1 MVFTITNREGE
12 EFLLDIESV
21 KSKENLE
28 EYLKENGYN
37 SKQIEIYEK
46 AIEKWGKSPQYDQL
60 NEEILEL
67 IQELSKIGQKINH
80 IKRGRIDPEFLESK
94 QMNDLIGEIV
104 DVEIMLYQLKLMF
117 HLDLPIRRV
126 KLAKLRE
133 LKKRVNKE

>member
-12 EFLLDIESV
+12 EILLDIDSV
-21 KSKENLE
+21 KSKEKLE
-28 EYLKENGYN
+28 EFLKENGHD

-46 AIEKWGKSPQYDQL
+46 CIEKWGKNPQLDQL

-94 QMNDLIGEIV
+94 QMNDLVGEIV

-126 KLAKLRE
+126 KLAKLRR
-133 LKKRVNKE
+133 LKKRLE